1 MFIESLL
8 ISTPS
13 KVIRE
18 LKFHKG
24 LNLIVDQTS
33 IQNTTTGNNVGKT
46 TVLKLIDFCLGK
58 SADVIY
64 QDPESKRGIYHLV
77 KDFLVKN
84 KVVITL
90 TLTDDFDEPT
100 RKIEISRNFLNRN
113 SAIHSINGKNIL
125 KKDFERALG
134 ESIFPQININKPTFR
149 QIISHNIRYDELSL
163 THTLKTLDSY
173 TTNEEYEALNLYLF
187 GCDFDNGHRKQELS
201 AAIQNES
208 KFKKRLEKQETKG
221 AYKSALEIIEIEIE
235 KLNEQKKS
243 LNINPELDKD
253 LQNLN
258 EIKSQINRISSDI
271 SNLSLRR
278 DIILDLQKDFE
289 NQKVDDDLTQLKMI
303 YAQASSLIPNL
314 QKSFEELVQY
324 HNQMIDNKIKFVSEE
339 LPTIYSTI
347 KEKTNLLDIFRAR
360 EKSLSEKVSRSDTFD
375 DLELIISK
383 LNALYQTKGNYESII
398 SQIDEVDTK
407 LDELSK
413 ELRSINDNL
422 FADDFKKKI
431 DVQLKKFNKLFSEIS
446 EQIYGEKYV
455 IIYDVIEKNG
465 KSIYQ
470 FNPKNA
476 NFSSGKKQGEISCF
490 DIAYTKFADQ
500 ENIPCLHFLLNDKKE
515 LVHDNQLERIA
526 DVVKNENIQFIA
538 SILEDKL
545 PESLKAEENF
555 VVKLSQ
561 ADKLFRIEKYNNDD
575 KNK

>member
-33 IQNTTTGNNVGKT
+33 SQNTTSGNNVGKT

-58 SADVIY
+58 NADVIY

-84 KVVITL
+84 KVIITL

-100 RKIEISRNFLNRN
+100 RKIEISRNFLNWN
-113 SAIHSINGKNIL
+113 SAIRSINGKNIL
-125 KKDFERALG
+125 KKDFESTLE
-134 ESIFPQININKPTFR
+134 ESIFPQFNINKPTFR

-163 THTLKTLDSY
+163 THTLKTVDPY
-173 TTNEEYEALNLYLF
+173 TTDEEYEALNLFLF
-187 GCDFDNGHRKQELS
+187 GCNFDNGHRKQELS

-235 KLNEQKKS
+235 KLNEQKKN

-253 LQNLN
+253 LQHLN

-271 SNLSLRR
+271 SNLSIRR

-289 NQKVDDDLTQLKMI
+289 NQKIDDDLTQLKMI

-339 LPTIYSTI
+339 LPIIYSTI
-347 KEKTNLLDIFRAR
+347 KEKTKLLDKYRVR

-561 ADKLFRIEKYNNDD
+561 ADKLFRIEKYNVDDD
-575 KNK
+575 K

>member
-125 KKDFERALG
+125 KKDFEKALG

-561 ADKLFRIEKYNNDD
+561 QDKLFRIEKYNNDD

>member
-125 KKDFERALG
+125 KKDFEKALG

-339 LPTIYSTI
+339 LPIIYSTI

-561 ADKLFRIEKYNNDD
+561 EDKLFRIEKYNNDD

>member
-13 KVIRE
+13 EVIRE

-33 IQNTTTGNNVGKT
+33 SQNTTTGNNVGKT

-58 SADVIY
+58 NADVIY

-84 KVVITL
+84 KVIITITL
-90 TLTDDFDEPT
+90 IDDFGEPT
-100 RKIEISRNFLNRN
+100 RKIEISRNFLNWN
-113 SAIHSINGKNIL
+113 SAIRSINGKNIL
-125 KKDFERALG
+125 KKDFESTLG

-163 THTLKTLDSY
+163 THTLKTLDSF
-173 TTNEEYEALNLYLF
+173 TTDEEYEALNLFLF
-187 GCDFDNGHRKQELS
+187 GCNSDNSHRKQELS
-201 AAIQNES
+201 VAIQNET
-208 KFKKRLEKQETKG
+208 KFKKRLERQETKG

-235 KLNEQKKS
+235 KLNEQKKN

-339 LPTIYSTI
+339 LPIIHSTI
-347 KEKTNLLDIFRAR
+347 NEKTNLLDEYRVQ
-360 EKSLSEKVSRSDTFD
+360 EKSLSEKVSRSDTFE
-375 DLELIISK
+375 DLELIISI

-413 ELRSINDNL
+413 ELRLINDNL

-446 EQIYGEKYV
+446 ERIYGEKYV
-455 IIYDVIEKNG
+455 IICDVIEKKG

-490 DIAYTKFADQ
+490 DIAYSKFADQ

-526 DVVKNENIQFIA
+526 DVVKNENLQFIA

-561 ADKLFRIEKYNNDD
+561 QDKLFRIEKYHVGND
-575 KNK
+575 K